1 MATTAQASR
10 SEVSCDE
17 IIDEL
22 KTLGSESTKRVLMKH
37 GAREPFFGVKVEHL
51 KQIQKRIKRNHELAL
66 ELYDTGISE
75 AMYLAGLIADD
86 ARMTKRDLNRWV
98 RQAYWSMIGEYTVP
112 WVAAGGRY
120 GRELGLKWIESRQES
135 IAAAGWMTLASLVS
149 IKPDSELDLPELR
162 RLLDR
167 IQKTIHEQP
176 NRVRHTM
183 NCFVIAVGT
192 YVAPL
197 TARAIQAA
205 EKIGKVSVDM
215 GQTACKVPDA
225 ANYIRMVQQRGTIGK
240 KRKSAKC

>member
-1 MATTAQASR
+1 MPTAAQASR

-17 IIDEL
+17 VIEEL
-22 KTLGSESTKRVLMKH
+22 RSLGSDSIKRVLMKH

-51 KQIQKRIKRNHELAL
+51 KKIQKRIKRNHELAL
-66 ELYDTGISE
+66 ELYDTGISD

-98 RQAYWSMIGEYTVP
+98 RQAYWYMISEYTVP

-120 GRELGLKWIESRQES
+120 GRELGLKWIESQQES

-149 IKPDSELDLPELR
+149 IKPDAELDVPELR

-167 IQKTIHEQP
+167 IQKTIHDQP

-192 YVAPL
+192 HVAPL

-215 GQTACKVPDA
+215 GETACKVPDA
-225 ANYIRMVQQRGTIGK
+225 ADYIRMVQARGTIGK